1 MTFFGCNKFIK
12 TIILFAKIF
21 FYSLIFCCFRKK
33 RKIFFIFMLFIYLFR
48 YNELSMFFFYFFSLF
63 ILLFTL
69 SFHFSIIVFNLN
81 FKSNI
86 WKIHVLNKYSNLC
99 YFNFFFL
106 FLFLLDEF
114 SVDNIVLI
122 VLFYVDVRFS
132 LVFFF
137 TFLFLVNNRII
148 IKHKNR
154 KHYSFNCSFQMLIFV
169 VVTRYLRSRFNDC
182 SKIKNSIR

>member
-1 MTFFGCNKFIK
+1 
-12 TIILFAKIF
+12 
-21 FYSLIFCCFRKK
+21 
-33 RKIFFIFMLFIYLFR
+33 MLFIYLFR
-48 YNELSMFFFYFFSLF
+48 YNELSMFFFYFFSFF

-69 SFHFSIIVFNLN
+69 SLSFHFSIIIFNLN

-154 KHYSFNCSFQMLIFV
+154 KHYSFSCSFQIFSF
-169 VVTRYLRSRFNDC
+169 LSLLNDIYVLDSMIVC
-182 SKIKNSIR
+182 K